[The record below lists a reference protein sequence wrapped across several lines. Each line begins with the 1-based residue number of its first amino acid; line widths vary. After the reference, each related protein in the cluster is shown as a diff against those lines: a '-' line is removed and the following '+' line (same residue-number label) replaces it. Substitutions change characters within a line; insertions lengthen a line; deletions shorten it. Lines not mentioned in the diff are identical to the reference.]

1 MMSSFCIDKSF
12 QMKLK
17 CTSHTQ
23 HVFDYLT
30 MFFPIQLTLLIVKLI
45 SRGRPKIIWTTK
57 QKFIFSRLLHQH
69 WIIFLIFLLDSKVFI
84 ALKFLKFLVSKKI
97 IRMQLHCNFLK
108 REKLPDAGMWFS
120 ILILKNKL
128 FNTLLIFFKL
138 HLFPLT

>member
-45 SRGRPKIIWTTK
+45 SRGRPKII
-57 QKFIFSRLLHQH
+57 
-69 WIIFLIFLLDSKVFI
+69 
-84 ALKFLKFLVSKKI
+84 
-97 IRMQLHCNFLK
+97 
-108 REKLPDAGMWFS
+108 
-120 ILILKNKL
+120 
-128 FNTLLIFFKL
+128 
-138 HLFPLT
+138 